1 MKRLLATF
9 LITLLS
15 LSVFAMEE
23 TTTEEDPS
31 PAPTPSYDS
40 SSSPETISIDE
51 TYDSSENT
59 EYDSDN

>member
-1 MKRLLATF
+1 MKKLLATLF
-9 LITLLS
+9 MILFS

-23 TTTEEDPS
+23 ATTEDP
-31 PAPTPSYDS
+31 AATPTPSYDS

-51 TYDSSENT
+51 TYDPSENT